1 MEIDPEVVVALAKK
15 IDKDDHQGLAELFS
29 IMLQEEHSAR
39 HKARP
44 ALSVKFT
51 EMIDDE
57 RRKS

>member
-44 ALSVKFT
+44 GLSVKFT
-51 EMIDDE
+51 EMIDEE